1 MFFSIIVVFDR
12 LSTVFTHA
20 FFTYASPTSLLPRD
34 VIVAFVQRG
43 IIFFFF
49 FGYFRIVIRVI
60 KKNKFHLSFC
70 GHTIAY
76 RHVRRLYTIY
86 TIVRLILFENLISM
100 RYPKM
105 SHILGLKYFRSS
117 IVKIPLL
124 NIFLYFYSLGDS
136 HGIYFFYKIFF
147 LLLTTISC
155 DINDLPKSIMVE
167 SRLETLYDV
176 RKDRSLSYNS
186 KIRLYKKYFH
196 EL

>member
-43 IIFFFF
+43 IIFFFFF

-105 SHILGLKYFRSS
+105 SHIFRIKIFS

-124 NIFLYFYSLGDS
+124 NIFLYF
-136 HGIYFFYKIFF
+136 
-147 LLLTTISC
+147 
-155 DINDLPKSIMVE
+155 
-167 SRLETLYDV
+167 
-176 RKDRSLSYNS
+176 
-186 KIRLYKKYFH
+186 
-196 EL
+196 